1 MPLNDMT
8 SVREL
13 FEQLPTEQLREMLD
27 KELHTEPVNADAI
40 RLLMGILRERNK
52 ENPVQITPATE
63 QAWEKYQQD
72 SEKIWKGA
80 KRSGKI
86 RNWIIRTASAAA
98 VLAVLLIPIIPQE
111 AGAESLWDTL
121 MRWTSEI
128 VEFFGPKDNE
138 GRIEEYVFQT
148 DNPGLQQV
156 YDAVVELGVTDPVVP
171 MWLPE
176 GAELVESKVVSYP
189 VKTRLHTRFEDENGS
204 IVFYVDMYNI
214 DVSRTYQKDATEVD
228 VYEYGGIK
236 HYIMRNNDL
245 TSVIWIRENQEFL
258 LSLDCQENTIYEIID
273 SIYNMGVT
281 E

>member
-8 SVREL
+8 SVQEL

-52 ENPVQITPATE
+52 ENPVQITPATV

-98 VLAVLLIPIIPQE
+98 VLAVLLLPIIPQE

-176 GAELVESKVVSYP
+176 GAILEEFIQDNTFAKV
-189 VKTRLHTRFEDENGS
+189 RLHTRFSYKDHS
-204 IVFYVDMYNI
+204 IVFYMDIYNA
-214 DVSRTYQKDATEVD
+214 DVSHVYQKNSDKAD
-228 VYEYGGIK
+228 VYENGGVH
-236 HYIMRNNDL
+236 HYILNNCNMSVVVWTRNNIECL
-245 TSVIWIRENQEFL
+245 ISI
-258 LSLDCQENTIYEIID
+258 DCQDEDLYKIID
-273 SIYNMGVT
+273 SIYGK
-281 E
+281 EDG

>member
-8 SVREL
+8 SVQEL

-72 SEKIWKGA
+72 SEKIWTGA

-98 VLAVLLIPIIPQE
+98 VLAVLLLPIIPQE

-128 VEFFGPKDNE
+128 VEFFSPKDNE

-176 GAELVESKVVSYP
+176 GAELVEFWKEDLPASSRVHS
-189 VKTRLHTRFEDENGS
+189 RFSMDGNS
-204 IVFYVDMYNI
+204 LIFYVDIYNA
-214 DVSRTYQKDATEVD
+214 DVSHKYQKDTTETEK
-228 VYEYGGIK
+228 YECGGVR
-236 HYIMRNNDL
+236 HYIMQNNGNMVAVWVRDNIEC
-245 TSVIWIRENQEFL
+245 SFSI
-258 LSLDCQENTIYEIID
+258 DCQEEIIYRIID
-273 SIYNMGVT
+273 SIYVT
-281 E
+281 EDG

>member
-8 SVREL
+8 SVQEL

-98 VLAVLLIPIIPQE
+98 VLAVLLLPIIPQE

-176 GAELVESKVVSYP
+176 GAELVEFWKEDLPASSRVHS
-189 VKTRLHTRFEDENGS
+189 RFSMDGNS
-204 IVFYVDMYNI
+204 LIFYVDIYNA
-214 DVSRTYQKDATEVD
+214 DVSHKYQKDTTETEK
-228 VYEYGGIK
+228 YECGGVR
-236 HYIMRNNDL
+236 HYIMQNNGNMVAVWVRDNIEC
-245 TSVIWIRENQEFL
+245 SFSI
-258 LSLDCQENTIYEIID
+258 DCQEEIIYRIID
-273 SIYNMGVT
+273 SIYVT
-281 E
+281 EDG

>member
-98 VLAVLLIPIIPQE
+98 VLAVLLLPIVPQE

-176 GAELVESKVVSYP
+176 GAELVECEILNYP
-189 VKTRLHTRFEDENGS
+189 AKTRLHTSFVYNNAP
-204 IVFYVDMYNI
+204 IIYYVDIYNA
-214 DVSRTYQKDATEVD
+214 DVSHMYQKDDTMIAQHEQ
-228 VYEYGGIK
+228 GGIK
-236 HYIMRNNDL
+236 HGVFRNNDTL
-245 TSVIWIRENQEFL
+245 TAVWMKDNIECSIFIKSQEDTL
-258 LSLDCQENTIYEIID
+258 RRILD
-273 SIYNMGVT
+273 SIYGKEDT
-281 E
+281 

>member
-8 SVREL
+8 SVQEL

-52 ENPVQITPATE
+52 ENPVQITPETE

-98 VLAVLLIPIIPQE
+98 VLAVLLLPIVPQE

-176 GAELVESKVVSYP
+176 GAELVEYKVLSFP
-189 VKTRLHTRFEDENGS
+189 AKTRLHTRFVYNDAS
-204 IVFYVDMYNI
+204 IIFYIDIYKT
-214 DVSRTYQKDATEVD
+214 DVSHLYQKDQTEVSR
-228 VYEYGGIK
+228 YERGGIQHVIIK
-236 HYIMRNNDL
+236 NNNTLVAIWTRNNIECSIF
-245 TSVIWIRENQEFL
+245 TE
-258 LSLDCQENTIYEIID
+258 CQEDTLHTILD
-273 SIYNMGVT
+273 SIYEMGMT